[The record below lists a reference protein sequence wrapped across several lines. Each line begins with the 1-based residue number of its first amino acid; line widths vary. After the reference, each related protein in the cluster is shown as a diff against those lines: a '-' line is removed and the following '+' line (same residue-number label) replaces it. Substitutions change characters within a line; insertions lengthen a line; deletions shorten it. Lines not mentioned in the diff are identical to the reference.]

1 MMKCVEVSHNFDP
14 SPFWNAAEL
23 LPRPNHRLAARSP
36 SLSRCFPV
44 IASLRMAYLT
54 MEAEIDHGRIIPKEP
69 EKLPATG
76 KALLTV
82 LESPERKPDMEVI
95 KSILGTLKTDIDAAE
110 WQRQQRA
117 EWDERE
123 RKQWSNR

>member
-1 MMKCVEVSHNFDP
+1 MT
-14 SPFWNAAEL
+14 
-23 LPRPNHRLAARSP
+23 
-36 SLSRCFPV
+36 
-44 IASLRMAYLT
+44 YLT

-82 LESPERKPDMEVI
+82 LGPAQHKPDVNVI
-95 KSILGTLKTDIDAAE
+95 KSILGTLKTDIDVVE

-123 RKQWSNR
+123 QEQWGNR